1 MTRKDYENY
10 LRNIYLSPQGKPLA
24 ESSIRH
30 YIQEAMRFI
39 DEHMARITDAEYH
52 SIFEIDTLD
61 ELQRVRNLF
70 LQDGYFSETDTTG
83 HRMYSAAFNRYLEF
97 AEGTQ
102 FLNRERDLPLMD
114 SPTLPMYRD
123 HASERTVPERNRIKV
138 IQIAWACRCRCE
150 LNPEHTTFIAAAT
163 NMPYFEGHHIIA
175 LKHQKEFRYSLDC
188 YANLIVLCPTCHR
201 LLHYGRKTETESI
214 LHSLYDSR
222 MERYTNS
229 GIDISLNEFI
239 KLTS

>member
-61 ELQRVRNLF
+61 ELQR
-70 LQDGYFSETDTTG
+70 EK
-83 HRMYSAAFNRYLEF
+83 
-97 AEGTQ
+97 
-102 FLNRERDLPLMD
+102 DLPLMD

-138 IQIAWACRCRCE
+138 IQIARACRCRCE